1 LIEEPLTDEERQ
13 LLVILVMAQIPRDHG
28 DPHLTRLVAKLSGSD
43 TQLVAR
49 RAYPSK
55 RHQQRS
61 PHAVRTLCRR

>member
-1 LIEEPLTDEERQ
+1 MIEELLTDEERQ

-28 DPHLTRLVAKLSGSD
+28 DPHLTRLVAKLSGTD

-55 RHQQRS
+55 RYEEGGH
-61 PHAVRTLCRR
+61 